1 MKPPQTRKSDM
12 EIGEVYFWTST
23 IVEWKRLFKNDS
35 YKQVVIDCLKNLV
48 ERKCIAVYG
57 FVIMP
62 NHVHFIWE
70 MLTKNGK
77 EMPDTSF
84 TKFTAHEFKRDLK
97 EKYPQVLEIFKT
109 NKNDREYQFWQRDAL
124 AIRVFLPE
132 LVLQKLNYSHNNPL
146 QDHWKLA
153 DSPENYKWSSAK
165 FYETGIDE
173 FGFLTHYLDRK

>member
-1 MKPPQTRKSDM
+1 MKQPQTRKSNM
-12 EIGEVYFWTST
+12 EIEEVYFWTST
-23 IVEWKRLFKNDS
+23 IVEWKRLFKNDT
-35 YKQVVIDCLKNLV
+35 YKQVIVDCLKNLV

-97 EKYPQVLEIFKT
+97 
-109 NKNDREYQFWQRDAL
+109 KNILMFWKFSKL
-124 AIRVFLPE
+124 IRMI
-132 LVLQKLNYSHNNPL
+132 
-146 QDHWKLA
+146 
-153 DSPENYKWSSAK
+153 EN
-165 FYETGIDE
+165 IN
-173 FGFLTHYLDRK
+173 FGKEMRWR